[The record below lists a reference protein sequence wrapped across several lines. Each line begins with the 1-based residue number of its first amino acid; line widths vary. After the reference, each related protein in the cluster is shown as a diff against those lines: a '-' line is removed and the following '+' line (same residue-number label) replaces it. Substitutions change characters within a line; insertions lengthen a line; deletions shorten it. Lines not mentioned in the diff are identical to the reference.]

1 MGIRQ
6 FINDIR
12 NESKG
17 VTLVELLVTLVISS
31 IIMILLVNI
40 VMGLV
45 QFNQSERVR
54 DNQTANIRLVV
65 KMITTDIRRSS
76 SFEMNDTSLIVNNH
90 TYKESNGVIYRNNE
104 EIAQGFDSLTFDF
117 KNEILTINLQ
127 PEGVEQSSD
136 IVTTKLFIGEGV
148 TVEDLE

>member
-1 MGIRQ
+1 
-6 FINDIR
+6 
-12 NESKG
+12 
-17 VTLVELLVTLVISS
+17 
-31 IIMILLVNI
+31 
-40 VMGLV
+40 
-45 QFNQSERVR
+45 
-54 DNQTANIRLVV
+54 
-65 KMITTDIRRSS
+65 
-76 SFEMNDTSLIVNNH
+76 MNDTSLIVNNH